1 MNLFAQATQRA
12 TGPGH
17 LHVIH
22 ALKTMNDYIYQPRLW
37 NPRLSNGHKN
47 INDFGW
53 VLDRRLA
60 GSL

>member
-37 NPRLSNGHKN
+37 NPRLSSGHKN
-47 INDFGW
+47 INDFG
-53 VLDRRLA
+53 
-60 GSL
+60 